1 MCNAAAVARGFC
13 TRVCPRGSLHERF
26 APRALLH
33 EEADGCVVGGGGV
46 GVQRAGV
53 QRPKLSDACTRALHE
68 GFLPE
73 LCTAFCTRDP
83 MWGWMGRIKG
93 PGVQRAALH
102 THHPPSVQLL
112 HDCFAPGIT
121 WGAVLTAVG
130 VQQLP
135 LHEALHEALHEGF
148 TQHAW
153 VCISQPGVA
162 PGLHEG
168 PHKCCFAQGFSRGI
182 CTRACTRVCSQRLST
197 GLLHE
202 GFALGFAGG
211 FAQG

>member
-1 MCNAAAVARGFC
+1 MHESFARGF
-13 TRVCPRGSLHERF
+13 PAGALHGFLHER
-26 APRALLH
+26 PNVG
-33 EEADGCVVGGGGV
+33 ADGEDKMAGCATGSLAHAPPPL
-46 GVQRAGV
+46 RATLA
-53 QRPKLSDACTRALHE
+53 RL
-68 GFLPE
+68 
-73 LCTAFCTRDP
+73 FCTRDHVGSFARG
-83 MWGWMGRIKG
+83 WG
-93 PGVQRAALH
+93 VL
-102 THHPPSVQLL
+102 
-112 HDCFAPGIT
+112 
-121 WGAVLTAVG
+121 LTAVG

-182 CTRACTRVCSQRLST
+182 CTRACTRVCSQCLST

-211 FAQG
+211 FAQGCVLHEAFALQFCTVAFAQWLCTSLLHQGF